1 MTNDRNPP
9 RDMDEIYRELDEL
22 LAGCAGTSL
31 HDQATVGISFCIDER
46 IDTGPQ
52 IIGLLRRAGFN
63 ARHIG
68 KTLHD
73 LSGAD
78 PARHRW
84 QRDEAG
90 HYRHLPSD

>member
-1 MTNDRNPP
+1 MTIDRNPP
-9 RDMDEIYRELDEL
+9 RDMDAIYRDLDEL

-31 HDQATVGISFCIDER
+31 HDQAIVGISFCIDER

-52 IIGLLRRAGFN
+52 IIGMLKRKDFKG
-63 ARHIG
+63 RHIG
-68 KTLHD
+68 KLLHD

-84 QRDEAG
+84 HRDGAG
-90 HYRHLPSD
+90 HYHLLPSD